1 MGRALELDW
10 LQRGLCRTAGDSSS
24 CSVWAASAKRC
35 WLPAPRRTWRDTS
48 NGCTYVTNRRDN
60 AFKAT
65 IQRDYPNIQIVAQQ
79 GTADPARAEDAALSM
94 LTRTPDLDGIY
105 VPWAEPAEHVL
116 AALRNAGNTTTRIV
130 TLDLSGPLAL
140 DMVRRPR

>member
-1 MGRALELDW
+1 M
-10 LQRGLCRTAGDSSS
+10 
-24 CSVWAASAKRC
+24 
-35 WLPAPRRTWRDTS
+35 
-48 NGCTYVTNRRDN
+48 CTYVTNRRDN